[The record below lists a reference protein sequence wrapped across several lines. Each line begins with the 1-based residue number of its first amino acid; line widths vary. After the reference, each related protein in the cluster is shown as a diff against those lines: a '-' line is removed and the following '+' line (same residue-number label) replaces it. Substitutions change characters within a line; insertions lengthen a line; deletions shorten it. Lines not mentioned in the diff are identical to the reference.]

1 MRFLTIFMESM
12 SNSAENKPL
21 EDSIS
26 KEKDQIYPPLIED
39 ISQWPINKLTEDR
52 NAFVEKLEA
61 YTYNTLKRKSPEF
74 IKDLIQKTIFQE
86 KTRIKEEPWRI
97 DPPNDRVFWNRIRK
111 KMAETEIDTSQQRE
125 DNIDESLKLI
135 IHRYAEEIVGT
146 FNTKTYRLIRKILTI
161 LFKRLLNKGI
171 KVAPSNK
178 VDKVLLDKLKI
189 YGPIEKIRMLASK
202 GTVVMLPTHS
212 SNLDSV
218 LIGYTMDYKLG
229 LTGPAY
235 GAGLNL
241 YNFGPAAYFMN
252 RLGAYRVD
260 RRKKSVIYLTT
271 LTGMSKLAIQEG
283 TPSLFFPGGTRSRS
297 GMLENK
303 LKLGLLNS
311 VIEAQRAIYE
321 EGRTDKVYVVPLVLS
336 YHFVLE
342 AKNLIEDFL
351 KKTGKE
357 RYVKSRN
364 EFTSFRS
371 WTKFLYQF
379 ISKSTTISLSFGE
392 PMDCFGNCLND
403 EGESVDPRG
412 NVIDTRDYYMYEGKL
427 TSNHQRES
435 EYTKNL
441 GAIVAE
447 RYKAENI
454 VLSSHLVSYVA
465 FQLLKAANPNL
476 DLYSL
481 LSLPEDE
488 FFFSRQQFLEQA
500 GVVIE
505 FLKKKA
511 GENQLKL
518 PEIFGHDTLS
528 LVLDGIDQIGTFH
541 SKRPITIHKN
551 GDFYSQ
557 DFRLLYFY
565 NNRLESYGYE
575 SEIVWNNL
583 PVVYQ
588 ID

>member
-1 MRFLTIFMESM
+1 M
-12 SNSAENKPL
+12 NSTEPQNDTHEVISREKEN
-21 EDSIS
+21 
-26 KEKDQIYPPLIED
+26 IYPPLIEQ
-39 ISQWPINKLTEDR
+39 IQEWPINKLTADR
-52 NAFVEKLEA
+52 DAFVRELED
-61 YTYNTLKRKSPEF
+61 YTYNTLSRKSTDFLKE
-74 IKDLIQKTIFQE
+74 LVQKTIFQE
-86 KTRIKEEPWRI
+86 KTRMKEESWRI
-97 DPPNDRVFWNRIRK
+97 DPPNDRIFWNRVRK
-111 KMAETEIDTSQQRE
+111 KITDTEIDTPGQRE
-125 DNIDESLKLI
+125 SNIHESVKMV

-146 FNTKTYRLIRKILTI
+146 FNVKTYRLIRKVLTV

-171 KVAPSNK
+171 NVSSSNK
-178 VDKVLLDKLKI
+178 ADKVLLDKLKI
-189 YGPIEKIRMLASK
+189 YGPIEQIRSIATK
-202 GTVVMLPTHS
+202 GTVVLVPTHS
-212 SNLDSV
+212 SNLDSI

-229 LTGPAY
+229 LPGPAY

-271 LTGMSKLAIQEG
+271 LAGMSKLSIQKG
-283 TPSLFFPGGTRSRS
+283 TNSLFFPGGTRSRS
-297 GMLENK
+297 GQLEDK

-311 VIEAQRAIYE
+311 IIEAQRTIYE
-321 EGRTDKVYVVPLVLS
+321 EGREDKVFVVPLVLS

-364 EFTSFRS
+364 EFTSIRS

-379 ISKSTTISLSFGE
+379 ISKSSNITMSFGE
-392 PMDCFGNCLND
+392 PMDCFGNFVN
-403 EGESVDPRG
+403 EAGESMDQRG
-412 NVIDTRDYYMYEGKL
+412 RAIDIRDYFMLEGKL
-427 TSNHQRES
+427 TANNQRES

-441 GAIVAE
+441 GIRIVE

-454 VLSSHLVSYVA
+454 ILSSHLVSYVA
-465 FQLLKAANPNL
+465 FQLLKEANSSL
-476 DLYSL
+476 DIYSL
-481 LSLPEDE
+481 LSLPEE
-488 FFFSRQQFLEQA
+488 EYFFSRSSFVDQA
-500 GVVIE
+500 RIVTD
-505 FLKKKA
+505 FLKIKA
-511 GENQLKL
+511 SEGRLKL
-518 PEIFGHDTLS
+518 PEIFEQDTLT
-528 LVLDGIDQIGTFH
+528 LVLDGIEQIGTFH
-541 SKRPITIHKN
+541 SNRPITVHKN

-565 NNRLESYGYE
+565 NNRLESYSYE
-575 SEIVWNNL
+575 SEINWNSF

>member
-1 MRFLTIFMESM
+1 MRFLTIFMVSMNRLSESR
-12 SNSAENKPL
+12 PL
-21 EDSIS
+21 EDPIS
-26 KEKDQIYPPLIED
+26 REKDQIYPPLIDD
-39 ISQWPINKLTEDR
+39 INQWPINKLTENR
-52 NAFVEKLEA
+52 SAFVKKLEA
-61 YTYNTLKRKSPEF
+61 YSFNTISRKSTDF

-111 KMAETEIDTSQQRE
+111 KMADSDIDSSHQKE
-125 DNIDESLKLI
+125 ENVNESLKLI

-146 FNTKTYRLIRKILTI
+146 FNTKTYRLIRKIMTI
-161 LFKRLLNKGI
+161 IFKSLLNKGI

-189 YGPIEKIRMLASK
+189 YGPIEKIRMLSSK
-202 GTVVMLPTHS
+202 GTVVTLPTHS

-229 LTGPAY
+229 LTGSAY

-271 LTGMSKLAIQEG
+271 LAGMSKLAIQAG

-297 GMLENK
+297 GGLEDK

-311 VIEAQRAIYE
+311 VIEAQRSIYE
-321 EGRTDKVYVVPLVLS
+321 EGRNDKVYVVPLVLS

-392 PMDCFGNCLND
+392 PMDCFGNFLND

-412 NVIDTRDYYMYEGKL
+412 KVIDTRDYFMYEGKL

-441 GAIVAE
+441 GNIVAE

-454 VLSSHLVSYVA
+454 ILSSHLVSYVA

-488 FFFSRQQFLEQA
+488 FFFSREQFLEQS
-500 GVVIE
+500 GIVVE
-505 FLKKKA
+505 MLKGKA
-511 GENQLKL
+511 LERLLKL
-518 PEIFGHDTLS
+518 PEIFDRDILT

-541 SKRPITIHKN
+541 SSRPITIHKN

-575 SEIVWNNL
+575 SEIAWNNL

>member
-1 MRFLTIFMESM
+1 M
-12 SNSAENKPL
+12 SDNHTHP
-21 EDSIS
+21 IIT

-39 ISQWPINKLTEDR
+39 IREWPINKLTENR
-52 NAFVEKLEA
+52 SAFVRELEN
-61 YTYNTLKRKSPEF
+61 YSYETLRRKSSAF
-74 IKDLIQKTIFQE
+74 LKDLIQKTVFQE
-86 KTRIKEEPWRI
+86 KTRIKMEPWRI
-97 DPPNDRVFWNRIRK
+97 DPPNDRIFWNRVRK
-111 KMAETEIDTSQQRE
+111 KISETDLDSNAQKEK
-125 DNIDESLKLI
+125 NIDESLKMI
-135 IHRYAEEIVGT
+135 IHRYAEEIVGS
-146 FNTKTYRLIRKILTI
+146 FNIRTYRLIRKLLTV

-171 KVAPSNK
+171 KVPSSNK
-178 VDKVLLDKLKI
+178 ADKVLLDKLKI
-189 YGPIEKIRMLASK
+189 YGPIEKIRTLATK
-202 GTVVMLPTHS
+202 GTVVILPTHS

-229 LTGPAY
+229 IPGPAY

-241 YNFGPAAYFMN
+241 YNYGPAAYFMN

-271 LTGMSKLAIQEG
+271 LAGMSKLSIQKG
-283 TPSLFFPGGTRSRS
+283 THSLFFPGGTRSRS
-297 GMLENK
+297 GHLEDR

-311 VIEAQRAIYE
+311 VIESQRAIYE
-321 EGRTDKVYVVPLVLS
+321 EGREDKVYVVPLVLS

-379 ISKSTTISLSFGE
+379 ISKSSTITLSFGE
-392 PMDCFGNCLND
+392 PMDCFGNFLNND
-403 EGESVDPRG
+403 GESIDQKG
-412 NVIDTRDYYMYEGKL
+412 TIIDTRDYFILEGKL
-427 TSNHQRES
+427 TANHQRES

-441 GAIVAE
+441 GNLVAQ

-454 VLSSHLVSYVA
+454 ILSSHLVSFVA
-465 FQLLKAANPNL
+465 FQSLKNANPDM

-481 LSLPEDE
+481 LTLPEDE
-488 FFFSRQQFLEQA
+488 YFFSRENFVKQA
-500 GVVIE
+500 ELVIE
-505 FLKKKA
+505 FLKIKA
-511 GENQLKL
+511 SEGSLKL
-518 PEIFGHDTLS
+518 PEIFEKDILS
-528 LVLDGIDQIGTFH
+528 VILDGIEQTGTFH
-541 SKRPITIHKN
+541 SQRPITTHKK

-565 NNRLESYGYE
+565 NNRLESYNFT
-575 SEIVWNNL
+575 SDIDWTSI

>member
-1 MRFLTIFMESM
+1 M
-12 SNSAENKPL
+12 SDNHTHP
-21 EDSIS
+21 IIT
-26 KEKDQIYPPLIED
+26 KEKDQIYPPLIEE
-39 ISQWPINKLTEDR
+39 IREWPINKLTENR
-52 NAFVEKLEA
+52 SAFVRELEN
-61 YTYNTLKRKSPEF
+61 YSYETLRRKSSAF
-74 IKDLIQKTIFQE
+74 LKDLIQKTVFQE
-86 KTRIKEEPWRI
+86 KTRIKMEPWRI
-97 DPPNDRVFWNRIRK
+97 DPPNDRIFWNRVRK
-111 KMAETEIDTSQQRE
+111 KISETDLDSNAQKEK
-125 DNIDESLKLI
+125 NIDESLKMI
-135 IHRYAEEIVGT
+135 IHRYAEEIVGS
-146 FNTKTYRLIRKILTI
+146 FNIRTYRLIRKLLTV

-171 KVAPSNK
+171 KVPSSNK
-178 VDKVLLDKLKI
+178 ADKVLLDKLKI
-189 YGPIEKIRMLASK
+189 YGPIEKIRTLATK
-202 GTVVMLPTHS
+202 GTVVILPTHS

-229 LTGPAY
+229 IPGPAY

-241 YNFGPAAYFMN
+241 YNYGPAAYFMN

-271 LTGMSKLAIQEG
+271 LAGMSKLSIQKG
-283 TPSLFFPGGTRSRS
+283 THSLFFPGGTRSRS
-297 GMLENK
+297 GHLEDR

-311 VIEAQRAIYE
+311 VIESQRAIYE
-321 EGRTDKVYVVPLVLS
+321 EGREDKVYVVPLVLS

-379 ISKSTTISLSFGE
+379 ISKSSTITLSFGE
-392 PMDCFGNCLND
+392 PMDCFGNFLNND
-403 EGESVDPRG
+403 GESIDQKG
-412 NVIDTRDYYMYEGKL
+412 TIIDTRDYFILEGKL
-427 TSNHQRES
+427 TANHQRES

-441 GAIVAE
+441 GNLVAQ

-454 VLSSHLVSYVA
+454 ILSSHLVSFVA
-465 FQLLKAANPNL
+465 FQSLKNANPDM

-481 LSLPEDE
+481 LTLPEDE
-488 FFFSRQQFLEQA
+488 YFFSRENFVKQA
-500 GVVIE
+500 ELVIE
-505 FLKKKA
+505 FLKIKA
-511 GENQLKL
+511 SEGSLKL
-518 PEIFGHDTLS
+518 PEIFEKDILS
-528 LVLDGIDQIGTFH
+528 VILDGIEQTGTFH
-541 SKRPITIHKN
+541 SQRPITTHKK

-565 NNRLESYGYE
+565 NNRLESYNFT
-575 SEIVWNNL
+575 SDIDWTSI

>member
-1 MRFLTIFMESM
+1 M
-12 SNSAENKPL
+12 A
-21 EDSIS
+21 DS
-26 KEKDQIYPPLIED
+26 D
-39 ISQWPINKLTEDR
+39 IDSSHQ
-52 NAFVEKLEA
+52 
-61 YTYNTLKRKSPEF
+61 
-74 IKDLIQKTIFQE
+74 
-86 KTRIKEEPWRI
+86 KEE
-97 DPPNDRVFWNRIRK
+97 NVN
-111 KMAETEIDTSQQRE
+111 
-125 DNIDESLKLI
+125 ESLKLI

-189 YGPIEKIRMLASK
+189 YGPIEKIRMLSSK
-202 GTVVMLPTHS
+202 GTVVTLPTHS

-229 LTGPAY
+229 LTGSAY

-271 LTGMSKLAIQEG
+271 LAGMSKLAIQAG

-297 GMLENK
+297 GGLEDK

-311 VIEAQRAIYE
+311 VIEAQRSIYE
-321 EGRTDKVYVVPLVLS
+321 EGRNDKVYVVPLVLS

-392 PMDCFGNCLND
+392 PMDCFGNFLND

-412 NVIDTRDYYMYEGKL
+412 KVIDTRDYFMYEGKL

-441 GAIVAE
+441 GNIVAE

-454 VLSSHLVSYVA
+454 ILSSHLVSYVA

-488 FFFSRQQFLEQA
+488 FFFSREQFLEQS
-500 GVVIE
+500 GIVVE
-505 FLKKKA
+505 MLKGKA
-511 GENQLKL
+511 LERLLKL
-518 PEIFGHDTLS
+518 PEIFDRDILT

-541 SKRPITIHKN
+541 SSRPITIHKN

-575 SEIVWNNL
+575 SEIAWNNL

>member
-1 MRFLTIFMESM
+1 MR
-12 SNSAENKPL
+12 
-21 EDSIS
+21 
-26 KEKDQIYPPLIED
+26 
-39 ISQWPINKLTEDR
+39 
-52 NAFVEKLEA
+52 
-61 YTYNTLKRKSPEF
+61 TLA
-74 IKDLIQKTIFQE
+74 T
-86 KTRIKEEPWRI
+86 
-97 DPPNDRVFWNRIRK
+97 
-111 KMAETEIDTSQQRE
+111 
-125 DNIDESLKLI
+125 
-135 IHRYAEEIVGT
+135 
-146 FNTKTYRLIRKILTI
+146 
-161 LFKRLLNKGI
+161 
-171 KVAPSNK
+171 
-178 VDKVLLDKLKI
+178 
-189 YGPIEKIRMLASK
+189 K
-202 GTVVMLPTHS
+202 GTIVILPTHS

-229 LTGPAY
+229 IPGPAY

-241 YNFGPAAYFMN
+241 YNYGPAAYFMN

-271 LTGMSKLAIQEG
+271 LAGMSKLAIQNG
-283 TPSLFFPGGTRSRS
+283 THSLFFPGGTRSRS
-297 GMLENK
+297 GTLEDK

-311 VIEAQRAIYE
+311 VIESQRAIYE
-321 EGRTDKVYVVPLVLS
+321 EGRDEKVYVVPLVLS

-379 ISKSTTISLSFGE
+379 ISKSSTITLSFGE
-392 PMDCFGNCLND
+392 PLDCFGNFLND
-403 EGESVDPRG
+403 EGESIDHKGRI
-412 NVIDTRDYYMYEGKL
+412 IDTKDYFFIEGQL
-427 TSNHQRES
+427 TANHQRES

-441 GAIVAE
+441 GNIIAQ

-454 VLSSHLVSYVA
+454 ILSSHLVSYVA
-465 FQLLKAANPNL
+465 FQSLKRANPKM

-488 FFFSRQQFLEQA
+488 FFYSRENFVQQTA
-500 GVVIE
+500 VVIE
-505 FLKKKA
+505 FLKTKA
-511 GENQLKL
+511 SLGQLKL
-518 PEIFGHDTLS
+518 PEIFEKDTIEI
-528 LVLDGIDQIGTFH
+528 VLNGIEQIGTFH
-541 SKRPITIHKN
+541 SNRPIMVHKK

-565 NNRLESYGYE
+565 NNRLESYAFD
-575 SEIVWNNL
+575 SEIEWNESQ
-583 PVVYQ
+583 VVYQ

>member
-1 MRFLTIFMESM
+1 M
-12 SNSAENKPL
+12 SNSNQDNNAFP
-21 EDSIS
+21 IIT
-26 KEKDQIYPPLIED
+26 KEKDIIYPPLIED
-39 ISQWPINKLTEDR
+39 IKDWPIHKLTENR
-52 NAFVEKLEA
+52 SAFVKLLEK
-61 YTYNTLKRKSPEF
+61 YSYDTLKRKSTSF
-74 IKDLIQKTIFQE
+74 IKELIQKTIFQE
-86 KTRIKEEPWRI
+86 KTRIKMEPWRI
-97 DPPNDRVFWNRIRK
+97 DPPNDRIFWNRVRK
-111 KMAETEIDTSQQRE
+111 KINETDIDTSEQKE
-125 DNIDESLKLI
+125 KNIDESLKLI
-135 IHRYAEEIVGT
+135 IHRYAEEIVGS
-146 FNTKTYRLIRKILTI
+146 FNIRTYKLIRKVLTI

-171 KVAPSNK
+171 KVSTSN
-178 VDKVLLDKLKI
+178 VADKVLLDKLNI
-189 YGPIEKIRMLASK
+189 YGPIEKIRTLATK
-202 GTVVMLPTHS
+202 GTIVILPTHS

-229 LTGPAY
+229 IPGPAY

-241 YNFGPAAYFMN
+241 YNYGPAAYFMN

-271 LTGMSKLAIQEG
+271 LAGMSKLAIQNR
-283 TPSLFFPGGTRSRS
+283 THSLFFPGGTRSRS
-297 GMLENK
+297 GTLEDK

-311 VIEAQRAIYE
+311 VIESQRAIYE
-321 EGRTDKVYVVPLVLS
+321 EGRDEKVYVVPLVLS

-379 ISKSTTISLSFGE
+379 ISKSSTITLSFGE
-392 PMDCFGNCLND
+392 PLDCFGNFLND
-403 EGESVDPRG
+403 EGESIDHKGRI
-412 NVIDTRDYYMYEGKL
+412 IDTKDYFFIEGQL
-427 TSNHQRES
+427 TANHQRES

-441 GAIVAE
+441 GNIIAQ

-454 VLSSHLVSYVA
+454 ILSSHLVSYVA
-465 FQLLKAANPNL
+465 FQSLKRANPKM

-488 FFFSRQQFLEQA
+488 FFYSRENFVQQTA
-500 GVVIE
+500 VVIE
-505 FLKKKA
+505 FLKTKA
-511 GENQLKL
+511 SLGQLKL
-518 PEIFGHDTLS
+518 PEIFEKDTIEI
-528 LVLDGIDQIGTFH
+528 VLNGIEQIGTFH
-541 SKRPITIHKN
+541 SNRPIMVHKK

-565 NNRLESYGYE
+565 NNRLESYAFD
-575 SEIVWNNL
+575 SEIEWNESQ
-583 PVVYQ
+583 VVYQ

>member
-1 MRFLTIFMESM
+1 M
-12 SNSAENKPL
+12 NSTEPQNDTHEVISREKEN
-21 EDSIS
+21 
-26 KEKDQIYPPLIED
+26 IYPPLIEQ
-39 ISQWPINKLTEDR
+39 IQEWPINKLTADR
-52 NAFVEKLEA
+52 DAFVRELEDYA
-61 YTYNTLKRKSPEF
+61 YNTLSRKSTDFLKE
-74 IKDLIQKTIFQE
+74 LVQKTIFQE
-86 KTRIKEEPWRI
+86 KTRMKEESWRI
-97 DPPNDRVFWNRIRK
+97 DPPNDRIFWNRVRK
-111 KMAETEIDTSQQRE
+111 KITDTEIDTPGQKE
-125 DNIDESLKLI
+125 NNIHESVRMV

-146 FNTKTYRLIRKILTI
+146 FNVKTYRLIRKVLTV

-171 KVAPSNK
+171 NVSSSNK
-178 VDKVLLDKLKI
+178 ADKVLLDKLKI
-189 YGPIEKIRMLASK
+189 YGPIEQIRSIATK
-202 GTVVMLPTHS
+202 GTVVLVPTHS
-212 SNLDSV
+212 SNLDSI

-229 LTGPAY
+229 LPGPAY

-271 LTGMSKLAIQEG
+271 LAGMSKLAIQKG
-283 TPSLFFPGGTRSRS
+283 TNSLFFPGGTRSRS
-297 GMLENK
+297 GQLEDK

-311 VIEAQRAIYE
+311 VIEAQRTIYE
-321 EGRTDKVYVVPLVLS
+321 EGREDKIFVVPLVLS

-364 EFTSFRS
+364 EFTSIRS

-379 ISKSTTISLSFGE
+379 ISKSSNITMSFGE
-392 PMDCFGNCLND
+392 PMDCLGNFVN
-403 EGESVDPRG
+403 EAGESMDQKGRAVD
-412 NVIDTRDYYMYEGKL
+412 IRDYFMLEGKL
-427 TSNHQRES
+427 TANHQRES

-441 GAIVAE
+441 GIRIVE

-454 VLSSHLVSYVA
+454 ILSSHLVSYVA
-465 FQLLKAANPNL
+465 FQLLKEANSSL
-476 DLYSL
+476 DIYSL

-488 FFFSRQQFLEQA
+488 YFFSRDSFVDQA
-500 GVVIE
+500 RIVTD
-505 FLKKKA
+505 FLKVKA
-511 GENQLKL
+511 SEGRLKL
-518 PEIFGHDTLS
+518 PEIFEQDTLT
-528 LVLDGIDQIGTFH
+528 LVLDGIAQIGTFH
-541 SKRPITIHKN
+541 SNRPITVHKN

-565 NNRLESYGYE
+565 NNRLESYSYE
-575 SEIVWNNL
+575 SEINWNNF

>member
-1 MRFLTIFMESM
+1 M
-12 SNSAENKPL
+12 NSTEPQNDTHEVISREKEN
-21 EDSIS
+21 
-26 KEKDQIYPPLIED
+26 IYPPLIEQ
-39 ISQWPINKLTEDR
+39 IQEWPINKLTADR
-52 NAFVEKLEA
+52 DAFVRELEDYA
-61 YTYNTLKRKSPEF
+61 YNTLSRKSTDFLKE
-74 IKDLIQKTIFQE
+74 LVQKTIFQE
-86 KTRIKEEPWRI
+86 KTRMKEESWRI
-97 DPPNDRVFWNRIRK
+97 DPPNDRIFWNRVRK
-111 KMAETEIDTSQQRE
+111 KITDTEIDTPGQKE
-125 DNIDESLKLI
+125 NNIHESVRMV

-146 FNTKTYRLIRKILTI
+146 FNVKTYRLIRKVLTV

-171 KVAPSNK
+171 NVSSSNK
-178 VDKVLLDKLKI
+178 ADKVLLDKLKI
-189 YGPIEKIRMLASK
+189 YGPIEQIRSIATK
-202 GTVVMLPTHS
+202 GTVVLVPTHS
-212 SNLDSV
+212 SNLDSI

-229 LTGPAY
+229 LPGPAY

-271 LTGMSKLAIQEG
+271 LAGMSKLAIQKG
-283 TPSLFFPGGTRSRS
+283 TNSLFFPGGTRSRS
-297 GMLENK
+297 GQLEDK

-311 VIEAQRAIYE
+311 VIEAQRTIYE
-321 EGRTDKVYVVPLVLS
+321 EEREDKIFVVPLVLS

-364 EFTSFRS
+364 EFTSIRS

-379 ISKSTTISLSFGE
+379 ISKSSNITMSFGE
-392 PMDCFGNCLND
+392 PMDCLGNFVN
-403 EGESVDPRG
+403 EAGESMDQKGRAVD
-412 NVIDTRDYYMYEGKL
+412 IRDYFMLEGKL
-427 TSNHQRES
+427 TANHQRES

-441 GAIVAE
+441 GIRIVE

-454 VLSSHLVSYVA
+454 ILSSHLVSYVA
-465 FQLLKAANPNL
+465 FQLLKEANSSL
-476 DLYSL
+476 DIYSL

-488 FFFSRQQFLEQA
+488 YFFSRDSFVDQA
-500 GVVIE
+500 RIVTD
-505 FLKKKA
+505 FLKVKA
-511 GENQLKL
+511 SEGRLKL
-518 PEIFGHDTLS
+518 PEIFEQDTLT
-528 LVLDGIDQIGTFH
+528 LVLDGIAQIGTFH
-541 SKRPITIHKN
+541 SNRPITVHKN

-565 NNRLESYGYE
+565 NNRLESYSYE
-575 SEIVWNNL
+575 SEINWNNF